1 MNPSARTPDAVRLGE
16 LCAQIETVMLARQ
29 DPVTGLLPASTAVTV
44 HGDYTDAWVRDNVY
58 SILCVWGCGLALRR
72 HRGGDPRAYRFEQ
85 GAVKTM
91 RGLLTAMMK
100 QAHKVERFKH
110 TLAPI
115 DALHAKYGSRT
126 GEPVVADD
134 GWGHLQ
140 IDATSVFLLMLVQM
154 IASGLRVVYSLDEV
168 DFVQA
173 LAHYIARAYRTPD
186 YGIWERGD
194 KINTGDPEINASS
207 VGMAKA
213 ALEALRGF
221 DLFGAEGGPASVIH
235 VSSDD
240 IARMRN
246 LLEATLPRESRS
258 KEVDAALLSVI
269 GFPAWAVEDAEL
281 VERTRHEV
289 VAKLQGRYG
298 CKRFLRDGHQTVLED
313 HTRLHYESGELARF
327 ERIESE
333 WPLFFTYLM
342 LDGLMRG
349 RDGQAHEYRE
359 RLAPLLVDRG
369 AGPLLPELYLVPE
382 KSVAAEKAR
391 PGSQPRLPNA
401 NVPLYW
407 AQSLYWLALLIDEG
421 WLHPGDIDPL
431 NRRHRIGRRR
441 ECTVQVALIADTA
454 AVETALLDAGVR
466 AQTPEAVLPVRVRQ
480 ASELVE
486 AMTNVGRNAALG
498 LSGRPRR
505 GVGTLVTCQVF
516 TIGGETVVFLPQFLE
531 RQDFYLNL
539 SNRVLISRCKAEF
552 AHVRRHWDQAGQP
565 VFALRLTARMLATD
579 GAGELLDFLRALCA
593 GSCEGL
599 PVRVRP
605 LSELIATAGRKRFDR
620 LRDYHF
626 EFAPLE
632 QERSAGNLLDI
643 DPAAA
648 RELDA
653 ADLQRLE
660 DLPPPAVP
668 VRLAATRNLHEVIAL
683 LEIAA
688 RRDGIDAPLPDGR
701 SVRACLEA
709 AYALAAEAGHWG
721 LLRRCAGLLDK
732 HDPKLEDAVANIVAH
747 RKQIALGR
755 GYSDGSVVST
765 ALGNREIVACL
776 RQYAGDDPAG
786 RMLVQEVVLAV
797 ETLLKTDPAVFRDTM
812 TIRAWPL
819 VLLVVG
825 DYAWEHRL
833 SQPEAFR
840 RVQTLG
846 PWAFMGRVQAV
857 VRGDNP
863 VSRLARLES
872 LRRDDAAH
880 GLAVPDPQE
889 DAGAEAVVDWLAWR
903 RRHGVLTQLSAH
915 FYEQVWAVLAHCEGL
930 VLGERLDIGN
940 CLDSA
945 RLRADMTA
953 AETNFALTVNRL
965 LDKIQSPEYRQLNIE
980 ALAALA
986 HLCSANPGLHV
997 AGHIV
1002 IDVLTGHAVRL
1013 HWLQQHPD
1021 HAGHYEAF
1029 RAEAWS
1035 ALYASPPAEVESAL
1049 IGAFAHLL
1057 GEARPAAA

>member
-653 ADLQRLE
+653 VDRSGEVDDHPVAVLGAPVGIVPLRV
-660 DLPPPAVP
+660 LPAQNLDRAVD
-668 VRLAATRNLHEVIAL
+668 VRLADVDLRPLDRHRREVA
-683 LEIAA
+683 E
-688 RRDGIDAPLPDGR
+688 RDLG
-701 SVRACLEA
+701 
-709 AYALAAEAGHWG
+709 
-721 LLRRCAGLLDK
+721 
-732 HDPKLEDAVANIVAH
+732 ED
-747 RKQIALGR
+747 L
-755 GYSDGSVVST
+755 
-765 ALGNREIVACL
+765 
-776 RQYAGDDPAG
+776 
-786 RMLVQEVVLAV
+786 
-797 ETLLKTDPAVFRDTM
+797 
-812 TIRAWPL
+812 
-819 VLLVVG
+819 
-825 DYAWEHRL
+825 EHRREL
-833 SQPEAFR
+833 E
-840 RVQTLG
+840 
-846 PWAFMGRVQAV
+846 
-857 VRGDNP
+857 
-863 VSRLARLES
+863 RLARPRGARVRLDAGIAGDAQVLRPDRLVEPGPHRLGDDVRAHLRPVLLLDHLE
-872 LRRDDAAH
+872 RH
-880 GLAVPDPQE
+880 V
-889 DAGAEAVVDWLAWR
+889 AGAEAGDLRALREVGEALLHFAFDVAQ
-903 RRHGVLTQLSAH
+903 RHGDVEAALEAGGGSSLGHGRVRRIVEDTRGARSGSKAAVAPVLHSA
-915 FYEQVWAVLAHCEGL
+915 AVRAPGSEAAPALVRKGGL
-930 VLGERLDIGN
+930 EPPRVTPPEPKSGASA
-940 CLDSA
+940 DSA
-945 RLRADMTA
+945 TFAAHGPRRYPSRTRLP
-953 AETNFALTVNRL
+953 N
-965 LDKIQSPEYRQLNIE
+965 
-980 ALAALA
+980 
-986 HLCSANPGLHV
+986 
-997 AGHIV
+997 
-1002 IDVLTGHAVRL
+1002 
-1013 HWLQQHPD
+1013 
-1021 HAGHYEAF
+1021 
-1029 RAEAWS
+1029 
-1035 ALYASPPAEVESAL
+1035 VE
-1049 IGAFAHLL
+1049 F
-1057 GEARPAAA
+1057 